1 MSFQANI
8 PSIGDIDISPKVI
21 AINQTITISVSV
33 TEVLATLEYTWPY
46 AGTLNSGQEVWPW
59 P

>member
-1 MSFQANI
+1 MSFQATI
-8 PSIGDIDISPKVI
+8 PSVGAVSISPEI
-21 AINQTITISVSV
+21 ISINQPITISVPV

-46 AGTLNSGQEVWPW
+46 AGTVNSGQEVWPW

>member
-1 MSFQANI
+1 MSFQATI
-8 PSIGDIDISPKVI
+8 PSIGDITTTPEVI
-21 AINQTITISVSV
+21 AVNDTITIYVSV

>member
-1 MSFQANI
+1 MSFQATI
-8 PSIGDIDISPKVI
+8 PSIGGITTTPEVI
-21 AINQTITISVSV
+21 AINQTVTISVSV

-46 AGTLNSGQEVWPW
+46 SGTIYSGQEVWPW

>member
-1 MSFQANI
+1 MSFQATI
-8 PSIGDIDISPKVI
+8 PSIGDITTTPEVI
-21 AINQTITISVSV
+21 AVNDTVTISVSV

-46 AGTLNSGQEVWPW
+46 SGTLNSGQEVWPW

>member
-1 MSFQANI
+1 MSFQATI
-8 PSIGDIDISPKVI
+8 PSIGDITTTPDVI
-21 AINQTITISVSV
+21 AVNDTVTISVSV

-46 AGTLNSGQEVWPW
+46 AGTIYSGQEVWPW

>member
-1 MSFQANI
+1 MPFQATI
-8 PSIGDIDISPKVI
+8 PSIGDITTTPEVI
-21 AINQTITISVSV
+21 AVNDTITISVSV